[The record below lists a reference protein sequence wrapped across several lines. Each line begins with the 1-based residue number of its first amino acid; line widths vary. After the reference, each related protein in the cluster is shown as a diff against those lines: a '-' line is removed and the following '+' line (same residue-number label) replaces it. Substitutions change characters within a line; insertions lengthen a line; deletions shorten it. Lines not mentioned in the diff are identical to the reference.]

1 MAVPVNQIPN
11 APNAIPGAAPLP
23 NTPIPGS
30 ARAYSAPV
38 MGSVNF
44 NRANA
49 ILGQTAQ
56 LLDAP
61 APQPVEFI
69 DYAARAWADFGAT
82 GAKVASNLMDFSMQM
97 QRSRDEGNLAKIDN
111 TLAQTYGDF
120 LTWSQDKQPDQLL
133 PEWEKR
139 KATAMKQFEG
149 LPFSETA
156 KAKAQVLIDNKTI
169 NYTVDVSTTA
179 RKKQIQNADRE
190 MEAAQSRSIM
200 MGDYETAAGWLG
212 KRKAAGHIDN
222 GTFEQGMLEMQ
233 KDMQLSGVEQ
243 RIAVD
248 PRAAEEHFNSI
259 LDQGGKSEE
268 YPYLDA
274 YAFMQARDK
283 ARGQR
288 INLQRE
294 TITRISD
301 LSLKNPQGINDEQ
314 IRQLGEAA
322 GIPEENIGALIGNWK
337 VAYDN
342 TPEGQAQFVQKQ
354 NELFFAVRKFQP
366 EIDNA
371 TGELTEKSFGDY
383 MATDALIRANMPAG
397 YIERFTAPLERS
409 VAEARKRNEGKLDNA
424 QIIMRQ
430 QLTQQVNLM
439 RKHKIL
445 GDDGGAAQDGK
456 PLNYPK
462 YLAVEQ
468 KQAEVLDAVEGI
480 FSRNP
485 NITADEAFK
494 QFQDLFNNG
503 QFSDKAAQEFLRGPQ
518 NQTWGEWFGSWFG
531 AAVNPTANNPNVMTA
546 GLGFRGFGGSLA
558 DGFEDA
564 DEPLPPAQMPP
575 APASGFDLSAM
586 PADKQPMAQRIAGMA
601 EQSGLGNYV
610 PHLMLLVEQESNFN
624 PNTAAKT
631 SSARGLFQLLDGDR
645 KRYGADSSVDGQIR
659 AGLAKAKENIG
670 VARRALGRDPDPIE
684 LYVIHYQGIGAG
696 PAILKNPDADF
707 RATLDRTG
715 GKGHANRVMRANK
728 WLSGIQTNQDFIDW
742 VRDRLSRK
750 SAVLAMAQ

>member
-11 APNAIPGAAPLP
+11 APNAVPGSAPLP

-30 ARAYSAPV
+30 ARTYSAPV
-38 MGSVNF
+38 YNAPNF
-44 NRANA
+44 SRANA

-61 APQPVEFI
+61 TPQPVEFI
-69 DYAARAWADFGAT
+69 DYASRAWADFGAT
-82 GAKVASNLMDFSMQM
+82 GAKVAANLMDLSVQM

-111 TLAQTYGDF
+111 TLAQSYGDF
-120 LTWSQDKQPDQLL
+120 LTWSQDKPAEQLL

-139 KATAMKQFEG
+139 KAAAMKQFEA
-149 LPFSETA
+149 LPFSETG

-179 RKKQIQNADRE
+179 RKRQIQNADRE
-190 MEAAQSRSIM
+190 MQAAQERFQM
-200 MGDYETAAGWLG
+200 MGDTASAAGMLAR
-212 KRKAAGHIDN
+212 RKAAGHIDN
-222 GTFEQGMLEMQ
+222 GTFEQGMLKLQ
-233 KDMQLSGVEQ
+233 KDEQLSNVQQ
-243 RIAVD
+243 RIALD
-248 PRAAEEHFNSI
+248 PFAAEEHFNEV
-259 LDQGGKSEE
+259 LKQGGQSKE
-268 YPYLDA
+268 YDLLDA
-274 YAFMQARDK
+274 YAFMQARDN
-283 ARGQR
+283 ARSQR
-288 INLQRE
+288 IQTQRQA
-294 TITRISD
+294 ITQISD

-322 GIPEENIGALIGNWK
+322 KIPQENVEALINNWK

-354 NELFFAVRKFQP
+354 NDLFFRVRQFQP

-371 TGELTEKSFGDY
+371 TGELTEKSFGEY
-383 MATDALIRANMPAG
+383 MALDADIRANMPAG
-397 YIERFTAPLERS
+397 YIERFTGVLERKQS
-409 VAEARKRNEGKLDNA
+409 EARKKNEGKLDNA
-424 QIIMRQ
+424 QVIMRQ

-439 RKHKIL
+439 RKYNIL
-445 GDDGGAAQDGK
+445 GNDGGVDRDGK
-456 PLNYPK
+456 PLDYPK
-462 YLAVEQ
+462 FLAVEQ

-480 FSRNP
+480 FERNP

-503 QFSDKAAQEFLRGPQ
+503 QFGDKAAQEFLQGPK

-531 AAVNPTANNPNVMTA
+531 AAVNPLGNNPNVMTA

-558 DGFEDA
+558 DGLEADA
-564 DEPLPPAQMPP
+564 PLPPVAGAPS
-575 APASGFDLSAM
+575 APAGFNLSAM
-586 PADKQPMAQRIAGMA
+586 PADKQPVAQRIAEMAGQNGM
-601 EQSGLGNYV
+601 GDYV

-645 KRYGADSSVDGQIR
+645 KRYGSDSTVEGQIR
-659 AGLAKAKENIG
+659 AGLAKTRENIMA
-670 VARRALGRDPDPIE
+670 ARRALGRDPDPIE
-684 LYVIHYQGIGAG
+684 LYVIHYQGMGAG

-715 GKGHANRVMRANK
+715 GKGHAAKVMKANK
-728 WLSGIQTNQDFIDW
+728 WLSDIKTNQDFIDW
-742 VRDRLSRK
+742 VRERLSRK
-750 SAVLAMAQ
+750 SAVLAMAQA

>member
-11 APNAIPGAAPLP
+11 APNAVPGSAPLP

-38 MGSVNF
+38 LNSPNF
-44 NRANA
+44 SRGNA
-49 ILGQTAQ
+49 ILSQTAQ

-61 APQPVEFI
+61 TPQPVEFI

-82 GAKVASNLMDFSMQM
+82 GAKVASNLMDLSVQM

-111 TLAQTYGDF
+111 TLAQSYGDF
-120 LTWSQDKQPDQLL
+120 LTWSQDKQADQLL

-139 KATAMKQFEG
+139 KAAAMKEFEA
-149 LPFSETA
+149 LPFSETG

-179 RKKQIQNADRE
+179 RKRQIQNSDRE
-190 MEAAQSRSIM
+190 MEAAQKRAEM
-200 MGDYETAAGWLG
+200 MGDWETAAGWIG
-212 KRKAAGHIDN
+212 KRAASGHIDN
-222 GTFEQGMLEMQ
+222 GTKEQQLLELNKNQ
-233 KDMQLSGVEQ
+233 QLSSVQQ
-243 RIAVD
+243 RIALD
-248 PRAAEEHFNSI
+248 PSAAEEHFNAV
-259 LDQGGKSEE
+259 LTEGGGKSKE
-268 YPYLDA
+268 YDLLDA
-274 YAFMQARDK
+274 YAFMQARDS

-288 INLQRE
+288 IQRQRQA
-294 TITRISD
+294 ITQISD

-314 IRQLGEAA
+314 IRKLGEQAK
-322 GIPEENIGALIGNWK
+322 IPQENIEALIGNWK

-342 TPEGQAQFVQKQ
+342 TPEGQAEFVKKQ
-354 NELFFAVRKFQP
+354 NDLFFRVRQFQP

-371 TGELTEKSFGDY
+371 TGEMTEKSFGEY
-383 MATDALIRANMPAG
+383 MALDAAVRSNMPAG
-397 YIERFTAPLERS
+397 YIERFTAPIERRI
-409 VAEARKRNEGKLDNA
+409 AEARKKNEGKLDNA
-424 QIIMRQ
+424 QVIMRQ

-439 RKHKIL
+439 RKYNIL
-445 GDDGGAAQDGK
+445 GNDGGVDRAGK
-456 PLNYPK
+456 PVDYPK

-480 FSRNP
+480 FERNP

-503 QFSDKAAQEFLRGPQ
+503 QFGDKAAQEFFRGPDNRTFLQ
-518 NQTWGEWFGSWFG
+518 KLGDWFG
-531 AAVNPTANNPNVMTA
+531 AAANPTGNNPNLQTA
-546 GLGFRGFGGSLA
+546 GLSWGSSSLM
-558 DGFEDA
+558 DGLTSEA
-564 DEPLPPAQMPP
+564 TPPAVQGQPS
-575 APASGFDLSAM
+575 APAGFNVAAM
-586 PADKQPMAQRIAGMA
+586 PVDKQPMAQRIADIASQNGM
-601 EQSGLGNYV
+601 GDYV

-624 PNTAAKT
+624 PNTTAKT

-645 KRYGADSSVDGQIR
+645 KRYGADSTVDGQIR
-659 AGLAKAKENIG
+659 AGLAKTKENIMA
-670 VARRALGRDPDPIE
+670 ARRALGRDPDPIE
-684 LYVIHYQGIGAG
+684 LYVIHYQGMGAG

-715 GKGHANRVMRANK
+715 GKGHASRVMRANK
-728 WLSGIQTNQDFIDW
+728 WLSGIKTNQDFIDW

-750 SAVLAMAQ
+750 SAVLAMAQA